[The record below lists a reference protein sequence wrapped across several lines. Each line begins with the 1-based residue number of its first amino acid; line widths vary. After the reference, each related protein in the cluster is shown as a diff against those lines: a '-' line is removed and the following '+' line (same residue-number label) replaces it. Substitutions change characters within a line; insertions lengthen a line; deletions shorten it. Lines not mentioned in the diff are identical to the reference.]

1 MSVKENPSTERQ
13 ALSSNNSETMLPEV
27 TYTAT
32 SAVLHGD
39 FVGAPERAAVRHRRD
54 AHRPGEVLAQVGGRP
69 ESRHRR
75 DPLDRLVSRLQQ
87 VLRATYSL
95 HQQPLERRRAER
107 ALEPSHQ
114 GAGADMCLPRQ
125 VLQRQRLTKATHGP
139 VEQRPETVTVAARHR
154 RIDELRLPA
163 IPERWH
169 NEPASDCV

>member
-1 MSVKENPSTERQ
+1 MSVNENPSTERQ
-13 ALSSNNSETMLPEV
+13 ALSSNSSETMLPEV

-54 AHRPGEVLAQVGGRP
+54 AHRPGEVLAQVCGRP
-69 ESRHRR
+69 EPRHRR
-75 DPLDRLVSRLQQ
+75 DALDGLVGRLQQ

-95 HQQPLERRRAER
+95 HEQPLQRRRAER

-114 GAGADMCLPRQ
+114 GAGADVRLPRQ

-139 VEQRPETVTVAARHR
+139 VEERAETVTVAA
-154 RIDELRLPA
+154 
-163 IPERWH
+163 
-169 NEPASDCV
+169 